1 MMNVRT
7 RAPDFPPPRPFG
19 FNVIGYVSGDL
30 GLGVAVR
37 GTIETLLHR
46 GEPVRVVDIVPP
58 RGPGSE
64 RRFDHLRGEP
74 GREAP
79 YAVNLFQ
86 LTPPEIARLAYSS
99 PSWLDMHG
107 CFNICVPF
115 WELPR
120 FPLAWI
126 PTLRTMDLVLAPSRF
141 IEAAARMDLGRTP
154 VAYHPQSVRLPEGV
168 IANRARWG
176 FDAEATVFVVS
187 FDANSDA
194 ERKNP
199 WVAIEAFRR
208 AAGQMPGAV
217 LLVKVLTRGAGD
229 SAAAHL
235 ARLEE
240 IASSVDGVVV
250 LREEL
255 SYADTMSLY
264 ATADVIVSTHRS
276 EGLGL
281 VLMEAMSLGKAV
293 IATGWSG
300 NMDFTTDQ
308 NSLLLAPRMVPARGS
323 QTQYSRLYVGKNV
336 CWADVDVDQVASRM
350 ITLSRDAQLRA
361 RIGERAR
368 LDMEERRAE
377 VSRGGFVDSLLPYY
391 REFLERGATGGRSP
405 LARRAAIAALPA
417 GHAAYRSA
425 ADVFAGLRSLTRPRT
440 TDEDGE
446 ASGSSRHATAETPI
460 GDTPGARA
468 ATPRPLVSILTPSFN
483 QAPWLA
489 ENLRSVRTQT
499 YAPIEHVVMDGGSTD
514 GSVRLLEAAEGAVR
528 WTSEPDRGQSHALNK
543 AFAESRGEIIGWL
556 NSDDAY
562 YDRGVVQAVVE
573 YLERHPEVDVAYGHG
588 AYVNADGR
596 VLLMIYVP
604 PFVHGLLRRYCF
616 LLQPSVFL
624 RRSVLEKG
632 FIDEEYQFTM
642 DWELWLR
649 LADGG
654 RKFARLDKVLA
665 IDRLQPERKTVTSA
679 GIYHTESEK
688 LTQIYGVRR
697 SPWLAPAI
705 YALYVWLRVAGV
717 KLLLRP
723 RRDLAFDARFDSP
736 PRLLRR
742 QVASRRAGM
751 PPSRAS

>member
-1 MMNVRT
+1 MDYRT
-7 RAPDFPPPRPFG
+7 RAAGFQPSRPFG

-30 GLGVAVR
+30 GLGVAAR

-46 GEPVRVVDIVPP
+46 QESVRVVDIVPP

-64 RRFDHLRGEP
+64 RRFAHLRGEP
-74 GREAP
+74 GEETP
-79 YAVNLFQ
+79 YAINLFQ

-99 PSWLDMHG
+99 PPWLDLHG

-115 WELPR
+115 WELSR
-120 FPLAWI
+120 LPLAWI

-141 IEAAARMDLGRTP
+141 IEAAAKMDLGRTP

-176 FDAEATVFVVS
+176 FDEDALVFVVS

-199 WVAIEAFRR
+199 WVAVEAFRR
-208 AAGQMPGAV
+208 AIGQMPEAV
-217 LLVKVLTRGAGD
+217 LLVKVLTRGAEA
-229 SAAAHL
+229 SAATHL
-235 ARLEE
+235 ARLEAV
-240 IASSVDGVVV
+240 ASSVDGVVV

-264 ATADVIVSTHRS
+264 ATADVVVSTHRS

-308 NSLLLAPRMVPARGS
+308 NALLLAPRMVPARGS

-336 CWADVDVDQVASRM
+336 SWADVDVDQVASHM
-350 ITLSRDAQLRA
+350 IALARDAQLRA

-377 VSRGGFVDSLLPYY
+377 VSKGSVIDSLLPYY

-405 LARRAAIAALPA
+405 LARRGAIAALPA

-425 ADVFAGLRSLTRPRT
+425 ADIFAGLRSVARPQT
-440 TDEDGE
+440 
-446 ASGSSRHATAETPI
+446 ATL
-460 GDTPGARA
+460 
-468 ATPRPLVSILTPSFN
+468 RPLVSILTPSSN

-489 ENLRSVRTQT
+489 ENLRSVREQS
-499 YAPIEHVVMDGGSTD
+499 YPHIEHIVMDGGSKD
-514 GSVRLLEAAEGAVR
+514 GSVGLLETTEGAVR

-543 AFAESRGEIIGWL
+543 ALAESRGEIIGWL

-573 YLERHPEVDVAYGHG
+573 YLERHPEVDVLYGHG
-588 AYVNADGR
+588 AYVNAEGK
-596 VLLMIYVP
+596 VLLMIYAP
-604 PFVHGLLRRYCF
+604 RFSHALLRRYCF
-616 LLQPSVFL
+616 LLQPAVFL
-624 RRSVLEKG
+624 RRSVLSGG
-632 FIDEEYQFTM
+632 FVDESFQFAM

-654 RKFARLDKVLA
+654 KKFARLDKVVA
-665 IDRLQPERKTVTSA
+665 IDRLQPERKSVTSA
-679 GIYHTESEK
+679 DVYQADSER
-688 LTQIYGVRR
+688 LAQIYDVRR

-705 YALYVWLRVAGV
+705 YALYVWLRVAGA

-723 RRDLAFDARFDSP
+723 RRDLAFDARFDSL

-751 PPSRAS
+751 PAVRVASESHE